1 MEEKQQ
7 KGALRERALRL
18 CNRYA
23 VVLQFLACF
32 ILCFALE
39 CMARRSFSQ
48 AAAFFDNSTKIFVYN
63 TILIFITTLPVF
75 LFRRRTFWR
84 ALIFAVWLVL
94 GVANG
99 ILLANRVTPLT
110 GPDLHLII
118 EGVAV
123 FGKYLSKPIEI
134 ILIAVLITLTAAFII
149 LFFKGPVYRGKR
161 DLRIIVPCILA
172 ACIGFYGM
180 TQLYYSSKQLSTYFG
195 NIAFAYQDYGF
206 PYCLCVT
213 VTDTGIDKPR
223 DYSEDLIRGIVAEK
237 GDSAAVERDDMPNV
251 IIVQLE
257 SFFDPEAVSY
267 LEFSEDPLP
276 NWHALSEAYA
286 SGLYTV
292 PTIGAGTVN
301 TEFET
306 LTGMSLR
313 YFGTGEYPYKG
324 ILKEET
330 CESAA
335 YVLGDLGL
343 TAHAVHNNY
352 ATFYSRKSVY
362 PNLGFRDFTS
372 NEYMDNQN
380 DVNEIGWMRD
390 RTLIPYISRCLDA
403 TDGRDFVFAVSVQGH
418 GAYPTEE
425 TIESPAIEVTGA
437 ESEQKNCQWEYYV
450 NQIHEMDR
458 FVKDLIDEVE
468 ARGERTVIMFYGDH
482 LPALGLSDDDLTVGN
497 TFQTR
502 YLIWDNIGLSP
513 QKKDIC
519 SYQAVAE
526 MFDRMDLHTGTMFRF
541 HQTEQKSLLYQVDMQ
556 TLQYD
561 ILYGDKY
568 VYGQSA
574 QYEKTNMQM
583 GIRTPVLGFLEPVTD
598 TICYVHGEH
607 FTQSS
612 KLLIDDEECPTFFVD
627 SRTLLVTGPELEDG
641 QLIRV
646 GQLSNSGSGKYL
658 SYTNTLR
665 YAAPRAE
672 PDQGIPG
679 TPGGVQASNPN
690 GPAASAAPEDPA
702 AEAQ

>member
-7 KGALRERALRL
+7 KVSLRERALRL

-23 VVLQFLACF
+23 VVLQFFACL
-32 ILCFALE
+32 ILNFVIE
-39 CMARRSFSQ
+39 CMARRSPSL
-48 AAAFFDNSTKIFVYN
+48 AAAFFHDSTKIFVYN
-63 TILIFITTLPVF
+63 AILIFITTLPAF

-84 ALIFAVWLVL
+84 ALIFTVWLVL
-94 GVANG
+94 GAANG

-110 GPDLHLII
+110 GPDLNLIF

-123 FGKYLSKPIEI
+123 FGKYLSKPIEF
-134 ILIAVLITLTAAFII
+134 ILIAILITLAIAFII
-149 LFFKGPVYRGKR
+149 LFFKGPIYGGKR
-161 DLRIIVPCILA
+161 EFRIIVPCILA
-172 ACIGFYGM
+172 ACVGFYGL
-180 TQLYYSSKQLSTYFG
+180 THLYYNTKQLSTYFG

-206 PYCLCVT
+206 PYCLCIT
-213 VTDTGIDKPR
+213 VTDTGIDKPWN
-223 DYSEDLIRGIVAEK
+223 YSEELVRGIVAEG
-237 GDSAAVERDDMPNV
+237 GDSADGKRDDLPNI

-257 SFFDPEAVSY
+257 SFFDPEAVNY

-276 NWHALSEAYA
+276 NWHALSEEYT
-286 SGLYTV
+286 SGLFTV

-324 ILKEET
+324 ILKEEA

-352 ATFYSRKSVY
+352 ATFYSRKTVY
-362 PNLGFRDFTS
+362 TNLGFRDFTS
-372 NEYMDNQN
+372 SEYMDNQN

-390 RTLIPYISRCLDA
+390 RTLLPYISNCLDA
-403 TDGRDFVFAVSVQGH
+403 TTGRDFVFVVSVQGH
-418 GAYPTEE
+418 GAYPTEDV
-425 TIESPAIEVTGA
+425 IESPAIEVTGA
-437 ESEQKNCQWEYYV
+437 ESEEKNCQWEYYV

-458 FVKDLIDEVE
+458 FVKDLIDAIE
-468 ARGERTVIMFYGDH
+468 ARGERTVVMFYGDH
-482 LPALGLSDDDLTVGN
+482 LPTMGLSDNDLTVGN

-502 YLIWDNIGLSP
+502 YLLWDNIGLS
-513 QKKDIC
+513 QEKKDIC

-541 HQTEQKSLLYQVDMQ
+541 HQAAQKNKLYQVDMQ

-561 ILYGDKY
+561 ILYGEKY

-574 QYEKTNMQM
+574 PYEKVNMKM
-583 GIRTPVLGFLEPVTD
+583 GINTPVLDSLEPVTD
-598 TICYVHGEH
+598 TICYVHGDH

-612 KLLIDDEECPTFFVD
+612 KLLIDEEEYPTFFVD
-627 SRTLLVTGPELEDG
+627 SHTLLVTDPELENG
-641 QLIRV
+641 QLIQV

-658 SYTNTLR
+658 SHTNMIRYEALR
-665 YAAPRAE
+665 TQS
-672 PDQGIPG
+672 DQGDLG
-679 TPGGVQASNPN
+679 TLSGAQESDPN
-690 GPAASAAPEDPA
+690 GPATGAAP
-702 AEAQ
+702 

>member
-7 KGALRERALRL
+7 KVSLRERALRL

-23 VVLQFLACF
+23 VVLQFFACL
-32 ILCFALE
+32 ILNFVIE
-39 CMARRSFSQ
+39 CMARRSPSL
-48 AAAFFDNSTKIFVYN
+48 AAAFFHDSTKIFVYN
-63 TILIFITTLPVF
+63 AILIFITTLPAF

-84 ALIFAVWLVL
+84 ALIFTVWLVL
-94 GVANG
+94 GAANG

-110 GPDLHLII
+110 GPDLNLIF

-123 FGKYLSKPIEI
+123 FGKYLSKPIEF
-134 ILIAVLITLTAAFII
+134 ILIAILITLAIAFII
-149 LFFKGPVYRGKR
+149 LFFKGPIYGGKR
-161 DLRIIVPCILA
+161 EFRIIVPCILA
-172 ACIGFYGM
+172 ACVGFYGL
-180 TQLYYSSKQLSTYFG
+180 THLYYNTKQLSTYFG

-206 PYCLCVT
+206 PYCLCIT
-213 VTDTGIDKPR
+213 VTDTGIDKPWN
-223 DYSEDLIRGIVAEK
+223 YSEELVRGIVAEG
-237 GDSAAVERDDMPNV
+237 GDSADGKRDDLPNV

-257 SFFDPEAVSY
+257 SFFDPEAVNY

-276 NWHALSEAYA
+276 NWHALSEEYT
-286 SGLYTV
+286 SGLFTV

-324 ILKEET
+324 ILKEEA

-352 ATFYSRKSVY
+352 ATFYSRKTVY
-362 PNLGFRDFTS
+362 TNLGFRDFTS
-372 NEYMDNQN
+372 SEYMDNQN

-390 RTLIPYISRCLDA
+390 RTLLPYISNCLDA
-403 TDGRDFVFAVSVQGH
+403 TTGRDFVFAVSVQGH
-418 GAYPTEE
+418 GAYPTEDV
-425 TIESPAIEVTGA
+425 IESPAIEVTGA
-437 ESEQKNCQWEYYV
+437 ESEEKNCQWEYYV

-458 FVKDLIDEVE
+458 FVKDLIDAIE
-468 ARGERTVIMFYGDH
+468 ARGERTVVMFYGDH
-482 LPALGLSDDDLTVGN
+482 LPTMGLSDNDLTVGN

-502 YLIWDNIGLSP
+502 YLLWDNIGLS
-513 QKKDIC
+513 QEKKDIC

-541 HQTEQKSLLYQVDMQ
+541 HQAAQKNKLYQVDMQ

-561 ILYGDKY
+561 ILYGEKY

-574 QYEKTNMQM
+574 PYEKVNMKM
-583 GIRTPVLGFLEPVTD
+583 GINTPVLDSLEPVTD
-598 TICYVHGEH
+598 TICYVHGDH

-612 KLLIDDEECPTFFVD
+612 KLLIDEEEYPTFFVD
-627 SRTLLVTGPELEDG
+627 SHTLLVTDPELENG
-641 QLIRV
+641 QLIQV

-658 SYTNTLR
+658 SHTNMIRYEALR
-665 YAAPRAE
+665 TQS
-672 PDQGIPG
+672 DQGDLG
-679 TPGGVQASNPN
+679 TLSGAQASDPN
-690 GPAASAAPEDPA
+690 GPATGAAP
-702 AEAQ
+702 

>member
-1 MEEKQQ
+1 MEESYQI
-7 KGALRERALRL
+7 GSLRERALRL

-23 VVLQFLACF
+23 VVLQFFACLILYF
-32 ILCFALE
+32 IIE
-39 CMARRSFSQ
+39 CMARHSPAQ
-48 AAAFFDNSTKIFVYN
+48 AAVFFDHSTKIFVYN
-63 TILIFITTLPVF
+63 TILIFITTLPAF

-94 GVANG
+94 GAANG

-110 GPDLHLII
+110 GPDLNLII

-123 FGKYLSKPIEI
+123 FGKYLSKSTEI
-134 ILIAVLITLTAAFII
+134 LLIGVLITIAIVFII
-149 LFFKGPVYRGKR
+149 LFFKGPIYRGKR
-161 DLRIIVPCILA
+161 NLRIIVPCILA
-172 ACIGFYGM
+172 ACVGFYGL
-180 TQLYYSSKQLSTYFG
+180 THLYYNTKQLSTYFG

-206 PYCLCVT
+206 PYCLCIT
-213 VTDTGIDKPR
+213 VTDTGIEKPWN
-223 DYSEDLIRGIVAEK
+223 YSEELVRGIVDQE
-237 GDSAAVERDDMPNV
+237 GDPAVGQRDDLPNI

-257 SFFDPEAVSY
+257 SFFDPKAVRY

-276 NWHALSEAYA
+276 NWHALSEAYT

-313 YFGTGEYPYKG
+313 YFGSGEYPYKG
-324 ILKEET
+324 ILKEEA

-335 YVLGDLGL
+335 YVLDNLGL

-390 RTLIPYISRCLDA
+390 RTLLPYINKCLDA
-403 TDGRDFVFAVSVQGH
+403 TNTRDFIFAVSVQGH
-418 GAYPTEE
+418 GAYPAEDE
-425 TIESPAIEVTGA
+425 IESPAIEVTGA
-437 ESEQKNCQWEYYV
+437 ESEEKNCQWEYYV
-450 NQIHEMDR
+450 NQIHEMDQ
-458 FVKDLIDEVE
+458 FVRNLIDTME
-468 ARGERTVIMFYGDH
+468 ARGEPTVIMFYGDH
-482 LPALGLSDDDLTVGN
+482 LPTMGLADNDLTVGS

-502 YLIWDNIGLSP
+502 YLMWDNIGLP
-513 QKKDIC
+513 QEKKDIA

-526 MFDRMDLHTGTMFRF
+526 LFDRLDLHTGTMFRF
-541 HQTEQKSLLYQVDMQ
+541 HQTEQESKLYQMDMQ

-561 ILYGDKY
+561 ILYGEKY
-568 VYGQSA
+568 VYGQSSP
-574 QYEKTNMQM
+574 YERVSMKM
-583 GIRTPVLGFLEPVTD
+583 GINTPVLDSLEVVTD

-627 SRTLLVTGPELEDG
+627 SHTLLITSPELENG
-641 QLIRV
+641 QMIKV

-658 SYTNTLR
+658 SYTNMIR
-665 YAAPRAE
+665 YAALQAQ
-672 PDQGIPG
+672 PDEDIQG
-679 TPGGVQASNPN
+679 TSGVAQANPADRLFF
-690 GPAASAAPEDPA
+690 PMMRRHLRHKV
-702 AEAQ
+702 

>member
-1 MEEKQQ
+1 MDTMEEKQQ
-7 KGALRERALRL
+7 KGSLREGALRL

-23 VVLQFLACF
+23 VVLQFFACLILNF
-32 ILCFALE
+32 IIE
-39 CMARRSFSQ
+39 CMARHSPAQ
-48 AAAFFDNSTKIFVYN
+48 AVVFFDHSTKIFVYN

-75 LFRRRTFWR
+75 LFRRRAFWR
-84 ALIFAVWLVL
+84 ALIFVVWLVL
-94 GVANG
+94 GAANG

-110 GPDLHLII
+110 GPDLNLIL

-123 FGKYLSKPIEI
+123 FGKYLSKPTEI
-134 ILIAVLITLTAAFII
+134 LLIGVLIIIAIVFII
-149 LFFKGPVYRGKR
+149 LFCKGPIYRGKR

-172 ACIGFYGM
+172 ACVGFHGL
-180 TQLYYSSKQLSTYFG
+180 THLYYNTKQLSTYFG

-206 PYCLCVT
+206 PYCLCIT
-213 VTDTGIDKPR
+213 VTDTGIEKPWN
-223 DYSEDLIRGIVAEK
+223 YSEELVRGIVDQEE
-237 GDSAAVERDDMPNV
+237 AVEANHDLPNV

-257 SFFDPEAVSY
+257 SFFDPEAVRY

-276 NWHALSEAYA
+276 NWHALSESYT

-313 YFGTGEYPYKG
+313 YFGSGEYPYKG
-324 ILKEET
+324 ILKEKA

-343 TAHAVHNNY
+343 TPHAIHNNN

-390 RTLIPYISRCLDA
+390 RTLLPYITKCLDA
-403 TDGRDFVFAVSVQGH
+403 TNNRDFIFAVSVQGH
-418 GAYPTEE
+418 GAYPAED

-437 ESEQKNCQWEYYV
+437 ESEEKNCQWEYYV
-450 NQIHEMDR
+450 NQIHEMDW
-458 FVKDLIDEVE
+458 FVQNLIDVME
-468 ARGERTVIMFYGDH
+468 ARGEPTVILFYGDH
-482 LPALGLSDDDLTVGN
+482 LPTMGLVDSDLAVGS
-497 TFQTR
+497 TYQTR
-502 YLIWDNIGLSP
+502 YLMWDNIGLP
-513 QKKDIC
+513 QKKKDIS

-526 MFDRMDLHTGTMFRF
+526 LFDRLDLHTGTMFRF
-541 HQTEQKSLLYQVDMQ
+541 HQTEQKSQLYQMDMQ

-561 ILYGDKY
+561 ILYGENY
-568 VYGQSA
+568 VYGQSSP
-574 QYEKTNMQM
+574 YEKVNMKM
-583 GIRTPVLGFLEPVTD
+583 GINTPVLDSLEPVTD

-627 SRTLLVTGPELEDG
+627 SHTLLITSPELETG
-641 QLIRV
+641 QLIKV

-658 SYTNTLR
+658 SYTNMIRVDEEIADAFAAIDTLK
-665 YAAPRAE
+665 E
-672 PDQGIPG
+672 Q
-679 TPGGVQASNPN
+679 
-690 GPAASAAPEDPA
+690 
-702 AEAQ
+702 